1 MEIVILKWKFEN
13 GKLKTE
19 KMKKKVLKFEIQN
32 WFKRISHLADCWW
45 SCRSYNRM
53 YLTMYL
59 KMYLNEVHEVH
70 VSLYL
75 TFHILWYFGYLYF
88 KNFQEFLEFSVISW
102 YVIYACCG
110 LILTLNKLIWLV
122 RIIFKIPHFL
132 PHYLPQWG
140 KWGICF
146 ILPHF
151 FIYIAEVVHRKIV

>member
-1 MEIVILKWKFEN
+1 MWTLVVPWFTSTPSYLPHFLPHYLPQWGKWGICFILPHF
-13 GKLKTE
+13 
-19 KMKKKVLKFEIQN
+19 
-32 WFKRISHLADCWW
+32 
-45 SCRSYNRM
+45 
-53 YLTMYL
+53 
-59 KMYLNEVHEVH
+59 
-70 VSLYL
+70 LYIE
-75 TFHILWYFGYLYF
+75 ILWYLYF

-151 FIYIAEVVHRKIV
+151 FIYILRRWCTERLSKLCDLLHLHISR

>member
-1 MEIVILKWKFEN
+1 
-13 GKLKTE
+13 
-19 KMKKKVLKFEIQN
+19 
-32 WFKRISHLADCWW
+32 
-45 SCRSYNRM
+45 
-53 YLTMYL
+53 MYL
-59 KMYLNEVHEVH
+59 KMYLNEVH

-75 TFHILWYFGYLYF
+75 TFHILWYFGYPYF

-151 FIYIAEVVHRKIV
+151 LYIEILWYLYFKNFQCVSCSFMFLTLLIVPHFVPHNVPQWGTWGTCFIVPHFFIYILRRGCT